1 MSDTTKTLILLHE
14 PIKPHVLEILKK
26 EFVGLKTVW
35 VKHCKSGKEI
45 FNKLKAK
52 RMHIRSLYTNSMW
65 GNQLEDEDEII
76 DYLDG
81 VAKKTDNAVI
91 CIYE

>member
-1 MSDTTKTLILLHE
+1 MTKTLILLHE

-45 FNKLKAK
+45 FTKLKAK
-52 RMHIRSLYTNSMW
+52 GMHIVGLYDNSIW
-65 GNQLEDEDEII
+65 GNHLNDEQEII
-76 DYLDG
+76 KYLDG
-81 VAKKTDNAVI
+81 VAEKRDNAII
-91 CIYE
+91 CMYK